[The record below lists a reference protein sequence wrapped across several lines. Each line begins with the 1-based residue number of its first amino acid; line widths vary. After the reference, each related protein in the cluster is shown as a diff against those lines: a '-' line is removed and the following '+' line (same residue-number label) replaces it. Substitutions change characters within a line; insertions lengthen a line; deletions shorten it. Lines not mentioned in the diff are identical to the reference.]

1 MLLNYATV
9 CRVQYAV
16 ALKDGNSLP
25 YAISVTL
32 TGITAGLPGKK
43 RCPVYPF
50 YCPSGSEF
58 SPHYGGS
65 LIHKGAPHSFKIA
78 FFMRFV

>member
-1 MLLNYATV
+1 MS
-9 CRVQYAV
+9 QYAV

-25 YAISVTL
+25 CNLCYTC
-32 TGITAGLPGKK
+32 ITAGLRGKK
-43 RCPVYPF
+43 RRPFYLF

-65 LIHKGAPHSFKIA
+65 LIHKDAPYSFTIA
-78 FFMRFV
+78 FFMRCV